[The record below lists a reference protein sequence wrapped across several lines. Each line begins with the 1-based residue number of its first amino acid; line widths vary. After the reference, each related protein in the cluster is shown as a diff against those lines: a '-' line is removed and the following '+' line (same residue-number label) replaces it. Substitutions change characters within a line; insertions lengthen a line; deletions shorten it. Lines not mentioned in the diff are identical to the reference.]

1 MWLGTL
7 ALLGIVSKGDGMA
20 GTIRVIEPDDQTR
33 LAEIGALTALA
44 YLSDAL
50 VDVAHPY
57 VPALRDAHARAA
69 KAILLAMADG
79 EGGEG
84 AIVGTLTVVPPG
96 SAFIERAGAG
106 EFELRMLAVSP
117 MERGRG
123 IGAELTLAGVKLAID
138 RGATGIVLS
147 TMQSMHSAH
156 RLYER
161 LGFVRR
167 TDLDWVVRDNPD
179 GTVTPIDH
187 APDAGAGEV
196 HLLGYSWDMTRPLP

>member
-1 MWLGTL
+1 
-7 ALLGIVSKGDGMA
+7 MA
-20 GTIRVIEPDDQTR
+20 GTIRVIDPEDQTR

-50 VDVAHPY
+50 VDNAHPY
-57 VPALRDAHARAA
+57 IPALRDAHARAQ

-96 SAFIERAGAG
+96 SPFIERAGDG

-123 IGAELTLAGVKLAID
+123 IGRELTLAGVRLAMEQ
-138 RGATGIVLS
+138 GATGIVLS
-147 TMQSMHSAH
+147 TMETMHAAH
-156 RLYER
+156 RLYDK

-167 TDLDWVVRDNPD
+167 PDLDWVVQDNPD
-179 GTVTPIDH
+179 GTVTAISHEPN
-187 APDAGAGEV
+187 AAAGEV
-196 HLLGYSWDMTRPLP
+196 RLLGYSWDMTRPVE

>member
-1 MWLGTL
+1 MP
-7 ALLGIVSKGDGMA
+7 

-57 VPALRDAHARAA
+57 VPALKDAHARAQ

-79 EGGEG
+79 ERGEG

-96 SAFIERAGAG
+96 SPFTERAGEG
-106 EFELRMLAVSP
+106 EYELRMLAVSP

-123 IGAELTLAGVKLAID
+123 IGAELTLAGVKLALD
-138 RGATGIVLS
+138 AGAAGIVLS
-147 TMQSMHSAH
+147 TMESMHAAH

-179 GTVTPIDH
+179 GTVTPVEH

-196 HLLGYSWDMTRPLP
+196 RLLGYSWDMSRALA